1 MRWFPAPCWSAAR
14 SLPRSLLSPAESR
27 SATTPFLPGL
37 WPEARSLRW
46 LQTRQ
51 AGVEWLARTPGAAAH
66 PAVIT
71 NVHIHAAAVSEHL
84 WAMCLALTRRLGS
97 AILQQ
102 EKQAWDRDSLV
113 RGISTLE
120 GKTACILG
128 LGVIGR
134 RCARLARAF
143 GMRVIGI
150 RRQPGSTDLEPGV
163 VDEVGGPA
171 DLLDALARSRVVMA
185 VLPETAATRGL
196 IGRPEM
202 QAMKGAYLLNA
213 GRGSCLDTDALVE
226 ALRAG
231 QVRGAGLD
239 VTDPEPLPQG
249 HPLWA
254 MPECHHHPPL
264 CGRSPRVLQGSIR
277 GLPRQPGQ
285 VHARRAP
292 GECRGQGARLLTL
305 PGGAGL
311 RYPSL
316 MAAGATTGGGEA
328 SAGARILIGTSG
340 YSYDDWV
347 GPVYPEGT
355 PKSEFLPFY
364 ARQFPVVEL
373 NFSYYQQPGARVLGA
388 MVEATPDGFLFAL
401 KAHRSMTHEITET
414 WEKDIAAFREGI
426 RPLIEARRLAA
437 VLLQFPY
444 SFGYTPESRVR
455 LADLC
460 ARLEG
465 LPLAVEFRKSD
476 WMQQRVR
483 EGLRERGVALVSVD
497 EPRLPRLPEP
507 SAEITAISRT
517 SVFTAG
523 MPPTG
528 GRATMPAATTTC
540 TPATSSRSG
549 RSA

>member
-1 MRWFPAPCWSAAR
+1 MRAAD
-14 SLPRSLLSPAESR
+14 SPVILLSDPLSDEQEAAILAVVPGARLVSGEELAAEPSLAGRIEICYHALPAR
-27 SATTPFLPGL
+27 L

-51 AGVEWLARTPGAAAH
+51 AGVEWLARTPEAAAH

-97 AILQQ
+97 AVLQQ

-150 RRQPGSTDLEPGV
+150 RRRPGSSDLEPGV

-171 DLLDALARSRVVMA
+171 DLLGALARSRVVMA

-226 ALRAG
+226 ALQAG

-254 MPECHHHPPL
+254 MPNVIITPHYAGDHPGYYKEAFEVFLDNLGRYMRGEPL
-264 CGRSPRVLQGSIR
+264 VN
-277 GLPRQPGQ
+277 
-285 VHARRAP
+285 
-292 GECRGQGARLLTL
+292 
-305 PGGAGL
+305 
-311 RYPSL
+311 
-316 MAAGATTGGGEA
+316 
-328 SAGARILIGTSG
+328 
-340 YSYDDWV
+340 
-347 GPVYPEGT
+347 
-355 PKSEFLPFY
+355 
-364 ARQFPVVEL
+364 VV
-373 NFSYYQQPGARVLGA
+373 
-388 MVEATPDGFLFAL
+388 D
-401 KAHRSMTHEITET
+401 
-414 WEKDIAAFREGI
+414 
-426 RPLIEARRLAA
+426 
-437 VLLQFPY
+437 
-444 SFGYTPESRVR
+444 
-455 LADLC
+455 
-460 ARLEG
+460 
-465 LPLAVEFRKSD
+465 
-476 WMQQRVR
+476 
-483 EGLRERGVALVSVD
+483 RERGY
-497 EPRLPRLPEP
+497 
-507 SAEITAISRT
+507 
-517 SVFTAG
+517 
-523 MPPTG
+523 
-528 GRATMPAATTTC
+528 
-540 TPATSSRSG
+540 
-549 RSA
+549 